1 MKHDLRVPGSHW
13 QNWGVIGS
21 RFALLVILIAVKA
34 LFDSRFGEAFDP
46 QTLIAPVLAVLVVN
60 LLAIGM
66 IYIPAAKTA
75 VPYVLGVGDLITAAA
90 LTFLVGEEPL
100 LLILLVVAMSLL
112 ALLRFGWMWG
122 IIEVV
127 GIFGATAIMLGLIDS
142 TVINRLDTFVPLLAA
157 SIGTVLSLI
166 VWVYFRDEYARSQQQ
181 RLDEAVRQ
189 KESELN
195 DVRERSKAISEMT
208 ATLSGMV
215 SFDKILDATMDIG
228 HMSVRKENK
237 HRLVSMIL
245 LYRAGE
251 ESLYIANSRGLPLT
265 DLARSVN
272 GQQGLVGRTLDK
284 CVPIVGKELSHDPE
298 LSGFI
303 GLQGMRSSL
312 CIPLRAGYDN
322 YGVIVYASDATEAFK
337 EERIDALM
345 AIAAQTTIA
354 LQNAVL
360 YQNLMSEKTRIIE
373 MEENARKALVRDLHD
388 VPTQTVAALVMKLR
402 IIQKMYERKQ
412 PDFISEIKTAEE
424 MAARATEEIR
434 HVLFKLRPL
443 ALESQGLTPALHQLA
458 EKVKKTYQQNVI
470 VRVGKDL
477 DAYLDKDAQGVI
489 FYLIEEAVNN
499 ARKYAEAPLIT
510 VQVGRK
516 GGVLLIRIVDNGK
529 GFDMQ
534 GVNSGYDRR
543 DSFGMVNMRERAEL
557 LDGTLKVDSA
567 PGMGTTITVTI
578 PIADRKNGKTS
589 LAAADVDYRES
600 KLAVVSAARGT
611 QTTTAVSNTSYD
623 YDEDDYSSY

>member
-1 MKHDLRVPGSHW
+1 MKQDVRVPGTLW

-21 RFALLVILIAVKA
+21 RFALLVVIIAVKA
-34 LFDSRFGEAFDP
+34 LFDSRYGEAFDL
-46 QTLIAPVLAVLVVN
+46 QTLIPPVLVVVVVN
-60 LLAIGM
+60 LIAIGM
-66 IYIPAAKTA
+66 IYIPAVKAA
-75 VPYVLGVGDLITAAA
+75 LPYVLGIGDLITTAT
-90 LTFLVGEEPL
+90 LTFFVGEEPL
-100 LLILLVVAMSLL
+100 LLLLLVVAMSLL

-122 IIEVV
+122 TIEVV
-127 GIFGATAIMLGLIDS
+127 GIFGVTAITLGLMDRSIID
-142 TVINRLDTFVPLLAA
+142 RLDTFVPLLAA
-157 SIGTVLSLI
+157 SMGTILALM
-166 VWVYFRDEYARSQQQ
+166 VWIYLRDEYARAQQQ

-189 KESELN
+189 KESELG
-195 DVRERSKAISEMT
+195 DVRERSKAIAEMT

-215 SFDKILDATMDIG
+215 SFEKILDATMDIG
-228 HMSVRKENK
+228 QMSVRKESR

-251 ESLYIANSRGLPLT
+251 ESLYIANSRGLPMS
-265 DLARSVN
+265 DLGRSVG
-272 GQQGLVGRTLDK
+272 GQQGLVGRTLEK

-322 YGVIVYASDATEAFK
+322 YGVIVYASDANEGFK
-337 EERIDALM
+337 EERIEALM
-345 AIAAQTTIA
+345 AIAAQATIA

-402 IIQKMYERKQ
+402 IIQKMHERNQ
-412 PDFISEIKTAEE
+412 PDFIKEIKTAEE
-424 MAARATEEIR
+424 MAVRATEEIR

-458 EKVKKTYQQNVI
+458 EKIKKTYQQNVV

-477 DAYLDKDAQGVI
+477 DSYLDKDAQGVI

-499 ARKYAEAPLIT
+499 ARKYAEAQLIT

-529 GFDMQ
+529 GFDTQAM
-534 GVNSGYDRR
+534 NNGYERR

-557 LDGTLKVDSA
+557 LDGTLKLDSA

-600 KLAVVSAARGT
+600 KLAVAARGT
-611 QTTTAVSNTSYD
+611 QTTNTLSSTTYN
-623 YDEDDYSSY
+623 YDEDDY